1 MIDRVRAASQRL
13 APTEDNRR
21 WWTLGAMCFALFMI
35 MLDNTVVN
43 VALPSIQRDLGT
55 SLSGLEWTINAYT
68 LTFGVLLV
76 TGGRLGDIFGRR
88 RMFLLGVVGFAASS
102 ALIGLAPNDAWL
114 VGGRALQGVGAA
126 FMMPATLSI
135 ITNAFPPEER
145 GKAIGTW
152 AGVSAIALAIG
163 PVFGGFLVD
172 HVSWRA
178 IFYINVPVAA
188 LAVAVTLFA
197 AHESRDE
204 TVGREIDL
212 PGIAALTVGIGAI
225 ILALVEGNSW
235 GWGSPAIVGLLLAS
249 AAGLAGFVVIE
260 QRSRAPMVDFDFFR
274 SRSFLGASLVAFVVS
289 FAMLGVFFFIAL
301 FMQNVLG
308 YSPLQAGALFL
319 PATVVIMFL
328 GPIAGRLT
336 DRVGPRPLITAGML
350 TLAASLL
357 WQSFL
362 SVDSTIWFL
371 MPGFFL
377 MGVGIAF
384 VMSPMST
391 AAMNS
396 VDRTKAGV
404 ASGVLSMSRMVGG
417 SFGVAAMG
425 ALIIAIGGSRLG
437 ELLPRIPQGQRE
449 ELAQAL
455 GSGGGNGAAGAV
467 GRAINEAFVSAVS
480 TGLRLS
486 AAFAVAGAL
495 LGWLLIAPRRRATE
509 APAAEPAAAAAPA
522 GVEPQGAPVSA

>member
-1 MIDRVRAASQRL
+1 
-13 APTEDNRR
+13 
-21 WWTLGAMCFALFMI
+21 
-35 MLDNTVVN
+35 
-43 VALPSIQRDLGT
+43 
-55 SLSGLEWTINAYT
+55 
-68 LTFGVLLV
+68 
-76 TGGRLGDIFGRR
+76 
-88 RMFLLGVVGFAASS
+88 
-102 ALIGLAPNDAWL
+102 
-114 VGGRALQGVGAA
+114 
-126 FMMPATLSI
+126 MMPATLSI

-362 SVDSTIWFL
+362 SVDSTIWFV

-437 ELLPRIPQGQRE
+437 ELLPRIPRGQRD

-467 GRAINEAFVSAVS
+467 GRAMNEAFVSAVS